1 MSAGYLVHFRAL
13 AHGVS
18 VSGKVRAIPA
28 QYIRE
33 HGALCAAFGLDPVRT
48 AIDVPRSWGEAP
60 SPGRIQQAIVLFE
73 GEPLGHLT
81 IMREGERTPDDNPTD
96 PRDFFNLSNR
106 I

>member
-1 MSAGYLVHFRAL
+1 MTAHLVHFRAL
-13 AHGVS
+13 APGVS

-33 HGALCAAFGLDPVRT
+33 HGALCQAFGLDPVRT

-60 SPGRIQQAIVLFE
+60 SPGRIQQAIVFFNGVE
-73 GEPLGHLT
+73 LGHMT

-96 PRDFFNLSNR
+96 PRDFYNLGNR
-106 I
+106 M